1 MEIRIVSDNLSILNK
16 QKERIE
22 KKLNSLERFLK
33 RYSIHKLEIIFSQ
46 SNFQEKGEI
55 FSAQIRVILPGK
67 DLLLEEKEGD
77 IDVLISKI
85 YKAIKN
91 QVINLKEKKQSRI
104 KRLARVIKEKF
115 FR

>member
-1 MEIRIVSDNLSILNK
+1 MEIRIVSDNLPILDK
-16 QKERIE
+16 QKEKIE

-46 SNFQEKGEI
+46 NSSQEKGEI

-67 DLLLEEKEGD
+67 DLLLEERERSLD
-77 IDVLISKI
+77 ILINKI
-85 YKAIKN
+85 YKLIKN
-91 QVINLKEKKQSRI
+91 QAINLKEKKQSKI
-104 KRLARVIKEKF
+104 KRLARMIKARF